1 MDRFSCGSKS
11 TPQQG
16 FPGFTPLHTAASDGG
31 TPSAKLGLFK
41 SASKDGRDGA
51 DGRSTPSP
59 LPGGEGSAATL
70 EQQQARLASLTPDS
84 RAKAALQGALDLTPA
99 AEGAKAGERTVVLD
113 HLVCCRM
120 PMMLQQVEV
129 CELAQVCSWAA
140 AGCAAVSVMHV
151 VCVSQQVWVLP
162 SNQ

>member
-1 MDRFSCGSKS
+1 MERFSCGSKS

-51 DGRSTPSP
+51 SGRSTPSP
-59 LPGGEGSAATL
+59 LPGCEGSAAAL
-70 EQQQARLASLTPDS
+70 EQQQQRLASLTPDS

-99 AEGAKAGERTVVLD
+99 AEGTKAGERARNVPGHLLCCGMRDGVSAGLRGLVLLYFG
-113 HLVCCRM
+113 HGL
-120 PMMLQQVEV
+120 L
-129 CELAQVCSWAA
+129 L
-140 AGCAAVSVMHV
+140 
-151 VCVSQQVWVLP
+151 VLP
-162 SNQ
+162 RLVVHEAACMSDSTC

>member
-1 MDRFSCGSKS
+1 MDRFSCGSKL

-41 SASKDGRDGA
+41 SASKDGRDGNGLTA
-51 DGRSTPSP
+51 SGRSTPSP
-59 LPGGEGSAATL
+59 LPGGEGSAAML

-99 AEGAKAGERTVVLD
+99 AEGAKAGEPAG
-113 HLVCCRM
+113 VCYII
-120 PMMLQQVEV
+120 
-129 CELAQVCSWAA
+129 W
-140 AGCAAVSVMHV
+140 
-151 VCVSQQVWVLP
+151 
-162 SNQ
+162 